1 MELVMYLVAAISVGL
16 LVWWF
21 VMDDN
26 PPVKADKTVKEVV
39 EESVLPAAEQLKK
52 MNKAQIEEIGR
63 QNGIELDRR
72 KTKSNMITDLLDS

>member
-26 PPVKADKTVKEVV
+26 PPVKEDKTVKEVV
-39 EESVLPAAEQLKK
+39 EESALPTAEQLKK
-52 MNKAQIEEIGR
+52 MNQAQNEEIGR